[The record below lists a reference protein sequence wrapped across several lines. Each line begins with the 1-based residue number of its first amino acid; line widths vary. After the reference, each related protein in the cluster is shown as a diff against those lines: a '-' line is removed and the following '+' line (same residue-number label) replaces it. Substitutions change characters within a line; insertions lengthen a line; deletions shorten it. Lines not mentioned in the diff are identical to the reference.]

1 MKFDEMSRRAQWA
14 FIVLCVKDSD
24 IGHVGHQDIRILAGN
39 YELDFE
45 HFANKVVEVIERET
59 RLAAA
64 KMAADMVL
72 QKSEQIDAIAEKL
85 RELLAASEHIRAIA
99 NNELFNIY
107 NSGERDEDEYY
118 AEA

>member
-1 MKFDEMSRRAQWA
+1 
-14 FIVLCVKDSD
+14 
-24 IGHVGHQDIRILAGN
+24 
-39 YELDFE
+39 
-45 HFANKVVEVIERET
+45 
-59 RLAAA
+59 
-64 KMAADMVL
+64 MAADIVL